1 MEIWKA
7 FDIKPWIQGYPQS
20 TGIFIQED
28 MGTRNWLVSNHG
40 NVKLVLLGH
49 DGIVHDEREINQ
61 FWKGKT
67 VKYLGIPTGPYV
79 HRLVA
84 QQFVE
89 NPNGYKYVTH
99 IDGDLSNNHEDNLE
113 WIESTRGKRNK

>member
-1 MEIWKA
+1 MEQWKL
-7 FDIKPWIQGYPQS
+7 FNVKPWVMGYPQS

-28 MGTRNWLVSNHG
+28 MGTRNWMVSDHG
-40 NVKLVLLGH
+40 NVKLVLMAH
-49 DGIVHDEREINQ
+49 DGIIHEERMVNQ

-84 QQFVE
+84 QHFID
-89 NPNGYKYVTH
+89 NPNDFRYVTH
-99 IDGDLSNNHEDNLE
+99 IDGDLSNNHVDNLE
-113 WIESTRGKRNK
+113 WIPGGKRKKDK